1 MFFMMRCG
9 FVADTSMRLRIAA
22 LVCRFNCTVVVNV
35 GFTTGCFIGRLSKR
49 IRNIFCR
56 VSVMADPVQNGAD
69 SRGYSS
75 VLSVRNKSP
84 LPISAVARSILRLH
98 PARAHHAPAAKSLE
112 EHEHAG
118 TNQRDA
124 SPDIPK
130 ANRDAT
136 KKTETT
142 QRPANDAAG
151 AINVWVEEFRH
162 GQEVAYPQAN
172 ATWDKKP
179 QAGLLPPA
187 ALCSYSSSLSLSVPT
202 STAGC
207 LPWWKIA

>member
-1 MFFMMRCG
+1 MLDSLQGASSAGCPRELEIFLPC
-9 FVADTSMRLRIAA
+9 LRDGRPRSEGRRQAWIFP
-22 LVCRFNCTVVVNV
+22 RPV
-35 GFTTGCFIGRLSKR
+35 GPQQIPPS
-49 IRNIFCR
+49 
-56 VSVMADPVQNGAD
+56 
-69 SRGYSS
+69 
-75 VLSVRNKSP
+75 
-84 LPISAVARSILRLH
+84 ISAVARSILRLH
-98 PARAHHAPAAKSLE
+98 PARAHHAPAAKCLE
-112 EHEHAG
+112 QHEHAG
-118 TNQRDA
+118 TNQRAA

-151 AINVWVEEFRH
+151 ATNVWVEEFRH

-187 ALCSYSSSLSLSVPT
+187 ALCSYSSSVSLSVPT

-207 LPWWKIA
+207 WPWWKIA